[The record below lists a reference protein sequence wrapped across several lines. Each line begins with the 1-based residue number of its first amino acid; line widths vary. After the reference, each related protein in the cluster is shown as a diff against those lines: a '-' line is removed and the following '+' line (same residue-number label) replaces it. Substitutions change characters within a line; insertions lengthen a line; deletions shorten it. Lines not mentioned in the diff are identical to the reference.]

1 MNVLNALRRWVKRLN
16 PLQKSA
22 PPEKFTPAEGMLLQ
36 SLPHTREVELT
47 CDEVFALLDEYA
59 DRAQRGENVAQLMP
73 LVEHH
78 LMMCPECREEYEAL
92 VRVLQA
98 FER

>member
-1 MNVLNALRRWVKRLN
+1 MNVLNALRRWFNRS
-16 PLQKSA
+16 PSRRS
-22 PPEKFTPAEGMLLQ
+22 PEKLTPAEGMLLQ
-36 SLPHTREVELT
+36 SLPHTRDVELT

-59 DRAQRGENVAQLMP
+59 ERAHRGENVAQLMP

-92 VRVLQA
+92 VRILQGCSS
-98 FER
+98 